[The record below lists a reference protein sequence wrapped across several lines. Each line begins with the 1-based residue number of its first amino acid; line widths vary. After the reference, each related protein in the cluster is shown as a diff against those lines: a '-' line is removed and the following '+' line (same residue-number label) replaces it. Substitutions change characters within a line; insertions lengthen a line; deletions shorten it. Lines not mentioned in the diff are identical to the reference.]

1 MSIDSARDEEAV
13 GYGKP
18 PKHSQFRPGQSGNP
32 KGRPKGVPD
41 ISAMLAAAMNEPVFI
56 TENGARK
63 RITKMEAAIKQLAN
77 KAAGGDARATKLL
90 MEFIED
96 YGEPITLPPR
106 IIVIQGD
113 DARVWGGDSNCE
125 S

>member
-1 MSIDSARDEEAV
+1 MSNNSARVDEAV

-41 ISAMLAAAMNEPVFI
+41 ISTILASAMNERVVI

-63 RITKMEAAIKQLAN
+63 TITKMQAAIKQLAN

-113 DARVWGGDSNCE
+113 DARL
-125 S
+125 